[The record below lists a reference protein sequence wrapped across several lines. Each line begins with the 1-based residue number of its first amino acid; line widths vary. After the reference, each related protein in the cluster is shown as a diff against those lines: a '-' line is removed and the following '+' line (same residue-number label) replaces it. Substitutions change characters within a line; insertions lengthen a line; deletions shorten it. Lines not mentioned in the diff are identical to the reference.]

1 MVASTR
7 KPAHPENTVPAP
19 AKRTRGRP
27 SSRERIL
34 EAASDLFS
42 EAGVAHVSLEA
53 VAERA
58 GVSKGGLLY
67 NFPSKLLLLKAL
79 VANHL
84 VNLDIR
90 RSEAE
95 AALGAERNR
104 AARAHLT
111 AVCDLEAGPPPSG
124 LLAALAESP
133 DLLDPLRANAHAFA
147 ERLRAADDPLLSLTA
162 FLAIEGLKTLDL
174 FEANPLTD
182 EERGAVLAFLE
193 RELAKPR

>member
-1 MVASTR
+1 MTASTR
-7 KPAHPENTVPAP
+7 KPAHPDNTPAP
-19 AKRTRGRP
+19 PARGARGRP
-27 SSRERIL
+27 SSRQRIL
-34 EAASDLFS
+34 EAAADLFS

-84 VNLDIR
+84 LNLDIR
-90 RSEAE
+90 RGEAE
-95 AALGAERNR
+95 AALGAGRNR

-111 AVCDLEAGPPPSG
+111 AVCDLEGGPPPSG

-133 DLLDPLRANAHAFA
+133 DLLDPLRANARAFA
-147 ERLRAADDPLLSLTA
+147 EKLRADDDPLHALTA
-162 FLAIEGLKTLDL
+162 FLAIEGLKALDL
-174 FEANPLTD
+174 FEANPLTA
-182 EERGAVLAFLE
+182 EERVAVVAFLD
-193 RELAKPR
+193 RELARER